1 MTTEANIISRDDPS
15 AMLLPDTAFVG
26 DKVWRVI
33 DGRASAV
40 TIVKGAKNGK
50 WIEIRSGIAR
60 RDTIV
65 VDASGVPA
73 SGNIGHIWL
82 GGTP

>member
-15 AMLLPDTAFVG
+15 AMLLPDTAVVG
-26 DKVWRVI
+26 DKVWRVVN
-33 DGRASAV
+33 GRASAV

-50 WIEIRSGIAR
+50 WIEIRSGIVR
-60 RDTIV
+60 SDIIV
-65 VDASGVPA
+65 VDASAVPA
-73 SGNIGHIWL
+73 SGTIRHIRL